1 MILISAIIFAVFSVL
16 SAIAP
21 NNGSYY
27 LIIMRIF
34 LGLAVGAASA
44 LVPAYISELAPAA
57 IRGRLSGLNQT
68 MIVSGM
74 LISYIVD
81 YILKGLPN
89 QIAWRLMLGFA
100 CIPAIDPDAGVKT
113 RSTYLERVTKV
124 TNALNALGFQA
135 KLPQGAFYVWAKIPD
150 KFGDDADNFCL
161 DLAQRARV
169 QIFPGSI
176 FSDTAKNYV
185 RISCAGSDARLDSA
199 LRRITD
205 YLQNC

>member
-1 MILISAIIFAVFSVL
+1 
-16 SAIAP
+16 
-21 NNGSYY
+21 
-27 LIIMRIF
+27 
-34 LGLAVGAASA
+34 
-44 LVPAYISELAPAA
+44 LV
-57 IRGRLSGLNQT
+57 T
-68 MIVSGM
+68 FV
-74 LISYIVD
+74 
-81 YILKGLPN
+81 
-89 QIAWRLMLGFA
+89 
-100 CIPAIDPDAGVKT
+100 T

-124 TNALNALGFQA
+124 TNALNALGFQV